1 MVLHLC
7 IEIHVAIRDIGL
19 TILRLIKHSVKCC
32 LQVMSNGRVKEFAS
46 PYRLLQNSDSQL
58 YKMVEKTGPEASQKL
73 HQMAL
78 EARSRTN
85 RKMSI
90 Y

>member
-1 MVLHLC
+1 
-7 IEIHVAIRDIGL
+7 
-19 TILRLIKHSVKCC
+19 
-32 LQVMSNGRVKEFAS
+32 MSNGRVKEFDS

-85 RKMSI
+85 RKMSV